1 MIIHSINSG
10 SSGNS
15 YILEIDG
22 SYLLLDCGVAYQE
35 IARTIDFK
43 MSRIVGCL
51 LTHEHGDHSKSA
63 KELIRRGIKVYTSR
77 GTALKINMPC
87 NIVLKMTEFQI
98 GDFSIIPFDVPHDA
112 EEPFGFLI
120 RHEKIGLL
128 AFITDAMYCKYRFP
142 GLRHVL
148 IEANYSNE
156 SMSVE
161 NDYLKQRIKK
171 SHMSIDTCCEFILA
185 NSQTLE
191 TITLLHLSDSNSDQ
205 DEFEK
210 KIQQIS
216 GVRVYVAGKNKK
228 INLEI

>member
-1 MIIHSINSG
+1 MTIHSINSG

-15 YILEIDG
+15 YVLEIDG

-35 IARTIDFK
+35 IAKTIDFK

-63 KELIRRGIKVYTSR
+63 NELIRRGLNVYTSK
-77 GTALKINMPC
+77 GTRSKVNSNCIHVENLK
-87 NIVLKMTEFQI
+87 EFRI
-98 GDFSIIPFDVPHDA
+98 EDFTIIPFDVPHDA

-128 AFITDAMYCKYRFP
+128 AFITDAMYCKYTFP

-148 IEANYSNE
+148 IEANYSDE
-156 SMSVE
+156 SMTIE

-171 SHMSIDTCCEFILA
+171 SHMSIDTCCDFILA

-191 TITLLHLSDSNSDQ
+191 TITLLHLSDSNSNQ
-205 DEFEK
+205 EEFEQ
-210 KIQQIS
+210 KIRQIS
-216 GVRVYVAGKNKK
+216 GVRVYIAEKNKK